1 MDLFDLQASI
11 SISIQNA
18 IDSLIRLGEEAS
30 EVANRIER
38 GIGGNNEAHIDTDEA
53 QENVEDLTDD
63 VEDQEKAVDDLED
76 KHSKLGG
83 VLGGVGKGMLALGG
97 FVVGLTGGFLAL
109 GESTQEYREDMGKL
123 ETAFKNAGH
132 TTETAKQT
140 YSDFFAVLGEED
152 RSVEAVNHLAELT
165 SNTQEL
171 SQWSDIC
178 AGVVGRFGDSLPIES
193 LTESANETAKV
204 GKVTGAFADALN
216 WAGLSEDEFNQ
227 KLAECNSETERATLI
242 TSVLHDTYKE
252 SADIYKEVNGSIM
265 DSRTAQQRLTDTIA
279 EFGKVAEPILTT
291 IKDLT
296 ADLLNQMLPFVQ
308 LIGEGLTDAIGGDNN
323 GLSKIAEGLDGL
335 LENILNKAMN
345 FIPQLAEV
353 VSELIPM
360 LITTIL
366 DNLPRLIQVILEAIT
381 TIIDMIA
388 NSLPDILIKISE
400 MLPEIILSILDY
412 IPALITALTQVII
425 GIVDALPTIIENLI
439 SALPSIIE
447 AIINV
452 LLGSIDILLDACI
465 KLLMA
470 IIDAIPVI
478 IDAII
483 ENLPKIITTII
494 DGLIQAIPKLLD
506 GAIKFLLAIIDAIPV
521 LVDAIIG
528 DLPRIIDTII
538 DGLLE
543 AQPQLIQASIDLF
556 MGIVKAIPK
565 IISSLIKSLDK
576 ITGTIFDTLKE
587 IDLLEIGKD
596 IIKGLINGLVEGAKG
611 IWKAIKGI
619 GKDIVDGFKDFF
631 DINSPSRVIK
641 NEIGY
646 NIGDAVGVGAIESIP
661 SIKKNIDQVSDSVYE
676 QFDTNINPT
685 NDVSYS
691 GETTNNNA
699 LIEKLDSIEN
709 ALKSL
714 KIYLNNDVLVGE
726 IAHAMDYQL
735 GTITTSKERG
745 N

>member
-18 IDSLIRLGEEAS
+18 IDNLIRLGEEAT

-38 GIGGNNEAHIDTDEA
+38 GIGGNNEAHLDTDEA

-109 GESTQEYREDMGKL
+109 GQSTQEYREDMGKL
-123 ETAFKNAGH
+123 EVAFKNAGH

-140 YSDFFAVLGEED
+140 YSDFYAVLGEED

-165 SNTQEL
+165 SSTEEL

-252 SADIYKEVNGSIM
+252 SAEIYKEVNGSIM

-291 IKDLT
+291 IKGLT

-323 GLSKIAEGLDGL
+323 GLSKIADGLDGL
-335 LENILNKAMN
+335 LETILNKAMT

-353 VSELIPM
+353 VSQLIPM
-360 LITTIL
+360 LATTIL
-366 DNLPRLIQVILEAIT
+366 DNLPRLVQVLLSVVESLVSMLATAIPEILT
-381 TIIDMIA
+381 
-388 NSLPDILIKISE
+388 KISE
-400 MLPEIILSILDY
+400 ILPELIMSLLDYLPSLILS
-412 IPALITALTQVII
+412 LTQLII
-425 GIVDALPTIIENLI
+425 GIVDALPSIISNLI
-439 SALPSIIE
+439 GAIPSIID

-452 LLGSIDILLDACI
+452 LLGSIDIMLDAYI

-470 IIDAIPVI
+470 IIEAIPEI

-483 ENLPKIITTII
+483 VNLPKIINSII
-494 DGLIQAIPKLLD
+494 DGLLQAIPQLLD

-521 LVDAIIG
+521 IVDALIG
-528 DLPRIIDTII
+528 DLPKIIDSII
-538 DGLLE
+538 EGLLD
-543 AQPQLIQASIDLF
+543 AHPQLIEASVDLF

-565 IISSLIKSLDK
+565 IIGSLIKSLDK

-596 IIKGLINGLVEGAKG
+596 IIQGLIDGLVEGAKG
-611 IWKAIKGI
+611 VWKAVKGI
-619 GKDIVDGFKDFF
+619 GKDIVDGFKNFF

-646 NIGDAVGVGAIESIP
+646 NIGDAVGVGATESIP
-661 SIKKNIDQVSDSVYE
+661 SIRKNIDKVSDSVYE
-676 QFDTNINPT
+676 QFDTNLNPT
-685 NDVSYS
+685 NEVSYN

-699 LIEKLDSIEN
+699 LIDKLDSIES

-726 IAHAMDYQL
+726 IAPAMDYQL
-735 GTITTSKERG
+735 GTITSSRERG